1 MRGMNPFTAA
11 LWVVLAAAPALP
23 DLAWADDPPP
33 FDLTIYRDGDTYL
46 RPTVSLEAAFFSE
59 SKAYNGNSR
68 EVIGDHVGYWYE
80 WVVTGG
86 LDGALSL
93 GDAGLLFGRASAI
106 GAGSQGL
113 DAAGSDF
120 DNHYPEKL
128 EMEDLYL
135 GWRSGE
141 LLSGLGKDALEISVG
156 KQRYQIDNGWFMWS
170 GAANGGD
177 RGAYW
182 IGPRKAFYMS
192 AIARLNSGPYKVEG
206 FFLKP
211 NDNPYTATNVAGA
224 QLRVHA
230 RVTPARSGS
239 PT

>member
-1 MRGMNPFTAA
+1 M
-11 LWVVLAAAPALP
+11 
-23 DLAWADDPPP
+23 
-33 FDLTIYRDGDTYL
+33 
-46 RPTVSLEAAFFSE
+46 
-59 SKAYNGNSR
+59 
-68 EVIGDHVGYWYE
+68 IGDHVGYWYE
-80 WVVTGG
+80 GAVTGG

-93 GDAGLLFGRASAI
+93 GNAGLLFGRASAI

-120 DNHYPEKL
+120 DNKYPEKL

-156 KQRYQIDNGWFMWS
+156 KQRYQIDNGWFMWT
-170 GAANGGD
+170 GASNGGD

-192 AIARLNSGPYKVEG
+192 GIVKLTSGPYKVEG
-206 FFLKP
+206 FYLKP
-211 NDNPYTATNVAGA
+211 NDNPYTATNVAGGNFEYSA
-224 QLRVHA
+224 GDTGKIGFTYMNVYSSDRVS
-230 RVTPARSGS
+230 RGLNFFDG